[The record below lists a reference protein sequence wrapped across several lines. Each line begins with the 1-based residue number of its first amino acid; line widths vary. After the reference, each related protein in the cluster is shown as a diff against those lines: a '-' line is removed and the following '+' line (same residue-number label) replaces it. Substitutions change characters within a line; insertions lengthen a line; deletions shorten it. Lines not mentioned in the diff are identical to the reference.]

1 MYCYERLRD
10 LREDADLTQK
20 EVGTILNTTQQQY
33 AKYELGVQEIP
44 THHLI
49 RLAEYYDV
57 SIDYIVGRLDW
68 EDVQLLRVF
77 QHWKPE
83 QKAKIIK
90 NRRKNTLRKTLQ
102 GVLSYQHFCPDHLS
116 AAYRGAAVFVIPTI
130 YQPHIGERTLF

>member
-33 AKYELGVQEIP
+33 AKYELGVQEI
-44 THHLI
+44 

-83 QKAKIIK
+83 QKVKILK
-90 NRRKNTLRKTLQ
+90 SSSKK
-102 GVLSYQHFCPDHLS
+102 
-116 AAYRGAAVFVIPTI
+116 
-130 YQPHIGERTLF
+130 

>member
-83 QKAKIIK
+83 QKVKIIK
-90 NRRKNTLRKTLQ
+90 SSSKK
-102 GVLSYQHFCPDHLS
+102 
-116 AAYRGAAVFVIPTI
+116 
-130 YQPHIGERTLF
+130 